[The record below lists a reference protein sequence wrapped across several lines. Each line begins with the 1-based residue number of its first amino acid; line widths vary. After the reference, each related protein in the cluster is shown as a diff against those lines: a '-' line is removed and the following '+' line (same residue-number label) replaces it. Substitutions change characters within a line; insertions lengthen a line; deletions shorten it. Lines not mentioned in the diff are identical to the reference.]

1 VKLHDTR
8 VMHEPSDVDTLAAE
22 PDPTSDTLIQS
33 QPGVDVARGTLTPED
48 GRRYEQLQTL
58 GQGGMGVVELSAD
71 RLIGRDV
78 AIKSLRPQ
86 LADDRRVAQ
95 RFLRE
100 ARIQG
105 QLEHPAIV
113 PVYDLGRTDA
123 GTLYFAM
130 KRVKGRTLREILD
143 ALRRGDDVDERFSQR
158 RLLSAFSQVCQAV
171 GFAHSRGVVHRD
183 LKPDNLMFGEHG
195 EVYVLDWGIARL
207 LGRDDDSAAIV
218 DFDPG
223 ADGTRQGAVIGTI
236 GYMSPEQATGAHELV
251 DERSD
256 VWSLGAI
263 LFEVLALA
271 PLIERGSAAEMLT
284 NTMLGVDGDPSRID
298 PELPP
303 ELASLC
309 VSATAT
315 LREDRLPSARALSD
329 AIERYLDGDRDAR
342 MRREKSQLH
351 ARAAEQAAQRAFESD
366 DLELRRE
373 AARESGVALALDP
386 GNADARKTLL
396 ELFTKPPRQM
406 PEGARAS
413 LAADRTKTLRSY
425 YRGGITAIAI
435 YATATLLLL
444 FVGVR
449 EAWAI
454 YTALALAAVHVLLS
468 IHGIRRTQPHTY
480 LPLMIHSCTCVTLL
494 ILTRVFT
501 PVLILP
507 VIVAMATT
515 VAAAHSGSAPRW
527 AFALAGMLPVLGGGA
542 LELLGV
548 WPPTMVWSDGT
559 LALRSTLELGDS
571 ALVLPV
577 VLLLSAF
584 PLGMGIALSGRQQ
597 RLSDDIAREA
607 HVQRWQLEQI
617 VPKA

>member
-1 VKLHDTR
+1 
-8 VMHEPSDVDTLAAE
+8 MHEPSDADTLAAE
-22 PDPTSDTLIQS
+22 PDPTSDTVMPS
-33 QPGVDVARGTLTPED
+33 QPGVDVARGTLSPED
-48 GRRYEQLQTL
+48 GHRYEQLQTL

-78 AIKSLRPQ
+78 AVKSLRPQ
-86 LADDRRVAQ
+86 LADDRRVAR

-113 PVYDLGRTDA
+113 PVYDLGRTAA

-130 KRVKGRTLREILD
+130 KRVKGRTLRELLE
-143 ALRRGDDVDERFSQR
+143 ALRRGDELDERFSRR
-158 RLLSAFSQVCQAV
+158 RLLSAFSQICQAV

-207 LGRDDDSAAIV
+207 LGRDDEPDAIV
-218 DFDPG
+218 EVEAGEDQ
-223 ADGTRQGAVIGTI
+223 TRQGAVIGTI
-236 GYMSPEQATGAHELV
+236 GYMSPEQAAGAHELV

-263 LFEVLALA
+263 LFELLSLA
-271 PLIERGSAAEMLT
+271 PLIERGSAAQMLAHT
-284 NTMLGVDGDPSRID
+284 VTGVDGDPSRLD

-309 VSATAT
+309 ASATAT

-351 ARAAEQAAQRAFESD
+351 AHAAEQAAQRAFASD

-386 GNADARKTLL
+386 GNIDARRTLL
-396 ELFTKPPRQM
+396 ELFTRPPKQM
-406 PEGARAS
+406 PEAVRAS
-413 LAADRTKTLRSY
+413 LDADRTTTLRTH
-425 YRGGITAIAI
+425 YRTGIVAISI
-435 YATATLLLL
+435 YAPLTAVLLL
-444 FVGVR
+444 VGVR
-449 EAWAI
+449 EPWAI
-454 YTALALAAVHVLLS
+454 YTALALALVHVSLS
-468 IHGIRRTQPHTY
+468 SYGIRHTQPRSP
-480 LPLMIHSCTCVTLL
+480 LPLLIHTCTCVTLL
-494 ILTRVFT
+494 LLTRLFT

-507 VIVAMATT
+507 VVVAMATT
-515 VAAAHSGSAPRW
+515 VAAAHPGSAPRW
-527 AFALAGMLPVLGGGA
+527 AFALTGMLPVLGGGA

-548 WPPTMVWSDGT
+548 WAPTMVWTNGT
-559 LALRSTLELGDS
+559 LELTSALELGDS
-571 ALVLPV
+571 ALMIPLVLV
-577 VLLLSAF
+577 LSAF
-584 PLGMGIALSGRQQ
+584 PLGMGIGLSARRE
-597 RLSDDIAREA
+597 RLSDDIARTA

-617 VPKA
+617 VPRA